1 MEIALLN
8 VKVTFQKNYVVADDI
23 GNRRNIWEDYYTCHA
38 TVSGEGGQ
46 EKATAGLTVVD
57 SDISFTI
64 RFCKQAAKVT
74 ADGFRILFGGE
85 IYNIVA
91 VDHMNYSR
99 EALKF
104 RCKRMRR

>member
-1 MEIALLN
+1 MKISLLSET
-8 VKVTFQKNYVVADDI
+8 VVFQKNNVISDKI
-23 GNRRNIWEDYYTCHA
+23 GNHRNAWEDYYTCHA
-38 TVSGEGGQ
+38 TVSGENGQ

-57 SDISFTI
+57 SDISFTT

>member
-1 MEIALLN
+1 M
-8 VKVTFQKNYVVADDI
+8 
-23 GNRRNIWEDYYTCHA
+23 
-38 TVSGEGGQ
+38 
-46 EKATAGLTVVD
+46 D

>member
-1 MEIALLN
+1 MHGRIIIRATLQSA
-8 VKVTFQKNYVVADDI
+8 VKTDRKRQ
-23 GNRRNIWEDYYTCHA
+23 
-38 TVSGEGGQ
+38 Q
-46 EKATAGLTVVD
+46 PGLTVVD

>member
-1 MEIALLN
+1 MHGRIIIRATLQSA
-8 VKVTFQKNYVVADDI
+8 VKT
-23 GNRRNIWEDYYTCHA
+23 
-38 TVSGEGGQ
+38 
-46 EKATAGLTVVD
+46 ATAGLTVVD

-99 EALKF
+99 DALKF

>member
-1 MEIALLN
+1 MHGRIIIRATLQSA
-8 VKVTFQKNYVVADDI
+8 VKTDRK
-23 GNRRNIWEDYYTCHA
+23 
-38 TVSGEGGQ
+38 
-46 EKATAGLTVVD
+46 KATAGLTVVD

>member
-1 MEIALLN
+1 MKISLFSET
-8 VKVTFQKNYVVADDI
+8 VVFQKNNVISDKI
-23 GNRRNIWEDYYTCHA
+23 GNHRNAWEDYYTCHA
-38 TVSGEGGQ
+38 TVSGENGQ